1 MFPFFQAYV
10 RHPEIVS
17 TKHNRDFVLKQIND
31 AVNAI
36 SGVAQSVGDSEPSP
50 FEQAGALA
58 KALSAMLV
66 SDYTWIT
73 SIYCR
78 IVIRLKY
85 QYLWKLFKV

>member
-1 MFPFFQAYV
+1 M

-66 SDYTWIT
+66 SDCSWIT
-73 SIYCR
+73 SIYCQ
-78 IVIRLKY
+78 IVIRLKH
-85 QYLWKLFKV
+85 QV